1 MTIPRPD
8 ILAHGG
14 AFINERAADAAGA
27 PGGTGGCRP
36 GRHGSPSGNRGRAL
50 VAPVQPT
57 YTGAM
62 ERNALVRRAATISL
76 VGNAALAVSKIV
88 AGFIAGSLAVVGDG
102 VDSSTDVI
110 ISIVALAAAAISA
123 KPSDKEHPYGHARAE
138 TTATTI
144 LAFFIFFAGAQLFL
158 STIHELRSGTPRGVP
173 GALALWV
180 TAVSI
185 AGKLAL
191 AWTQRIAGR
200 KTGSAMLMANAKN
213 MRNDVVISA
222 SVLVGLALS
231 TLLRAPIADS
241 MMALFVGL
249 WVMKSATGVFSEAND
264 EIMDGKADPA
274 LYRSVFDAVRS
285 VPGAGNPHRAR
296 VRRLASLYDIDL
308 DIEIDGRKTVREAHE
323 IAQSVERAIKDRID
337 GVYDIVVHVEPAGSG
352 EHEEQ
357 YGLNERR
364 LEE

>member
-1 MTIPRPD
+1 MVLAARRKAPRSS
-8 ILAHGG
+8 ILAQGR
-14 AFINERAADAAGA
+14 AFINERGGGERADALEPAA
-27 PGGTGGCRP
+27 T
-36 GRHGSPSGNRGRAL
+36 
-50 VAPVQPT
+50 PT
-57 YTGAM
+57 YTPPM
-62 ERNALVRRAATISL
+62 DRNAIIRRAATVSL
-76 VGNAALAVSKIV
+76 IGNAALAASKIA
-88 AGFIAGSLAVVGDG
+88 AGFLAGSLAVVGDG
-102 VDSSTDVI
+102 VDSSTDVV
-110 ISIVALAAAAISA
+110 ISVVALAAAAISA

-144 LAFFIFFAGAQLFL
+144 LSFFIFFAGAQLFL
-158 STIHELRSGTPRGVP
+158 TTVHELREGVPRGIP
-173 GALALWV
+173 GSIAIWV
-180 TAVSI
+180 TLVSI

-191 AWTQRIAGR
+191 AWTQRAAGK

-241 MMALFVGL
+241 VMALFVSL

-296 VRRLASLYDIDL
+296 VRKLASLYDIDL
-308 DIEIDGRKTVREAHE
+308 DIEIDGRKTVREAHD
-323 IAQSVERAIKDRID
+323 IAQAVERAIKERID

-357 YGLNERR
+357 YGLNEKR
-364 LEE
+364 LDE